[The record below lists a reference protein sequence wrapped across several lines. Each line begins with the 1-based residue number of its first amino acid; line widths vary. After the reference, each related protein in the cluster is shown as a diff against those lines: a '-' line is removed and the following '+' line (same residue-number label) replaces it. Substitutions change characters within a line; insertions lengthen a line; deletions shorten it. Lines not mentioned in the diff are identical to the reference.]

1 MTNPILDR
9 EIRTR
14 WRDGRAFGPVLV
26 LTAGL
31 SLLFAWI
38 YGENASDVA
47 QSGSS
52 AQWSILGHDLFST
65 LAWVQTLSWL
75 LISPALTSSVI
86 ATERERGWF
95 DSLLL
100 SPLLPRQI
108 MAGKWLGALA
118 YAATLYAVTL
128 PFSALTFLL
137 GGVSPGEWWLVLAL
151 HLLCACCGASIGLA
165 ASAWSFRA
173 GAALRS
179 AYGLIMVWLL
189 GSLGGALVA
198 GETPFAIGMIFT
210 RFALPTPFGTWLGR
224 TNPVLRALEITS
236 APPTQYWPFC
246 FAFLGAATLFFLA
259 IAVYCARQPLAE
271 APFIQTKKPAA
282 KTASTHAKIPLVT
295 RLRFANPVL
304 DREVRAKFV
313 MRAPPRVVIVA
324 EAVLGVLVAYFYV
337 RTFLWALF
345 EPQYRDIIW
354 WGLVFTGLI
363 VTMMACAT
371 MGANALSRERERG
384 TWDGVRLSLLGPAE
398 IMRGKVGSSLLTC
411 ALFSLAVWPLLL
423 PCVSWNTWNCTSS
436 SVIAP
441 LQVMACLLVWGATAW
456 SYTLIGMWMGRT
468 QGRSARAV
476 GQTIGLLTAFLLLSP
491 ILVSI
496 TASGKWILAAA
507 HPLIAVAWAVTGEG
521 LADISATGI
530 PYAAFHG
537 SLGLGI
543 WWFLRRA
550 LKEELERAGVERN

>member
-14 WRDGRAFGPVLV
+14 WRDGRAFILVLV
-26 LTAGL
+26 VTAGL
-31 SLLFAWI
+31 ALLFAGI

-52 AQWSILGHDLFST
+52 AQWSILGHSLFST

-108 MAGKWLGALA
+108 VAGKWLGALA
-118 YAATLYAVTL
+118 YAATLYAITL

-137 GGVSPGEWWLVLAL
+137 GGVSPLEWWLVLAL
-151 HLLCACCGASIGLA
+151 HGLCACCGASIGLA

-173 GAALRS
+173 SAALRS
-179 AYGLIMVWLL
+179 AYGLIVVWLM

-198 GETPFAIGMIFT
+198 GETPFLVGAIFT
-210 RFALPTPFGTWLGR
+210 RFFLSPTPFGMWLGR

-236 APPTQYWPFC
+236 ASPTQYWPFC
-246 FAFLGAATLFFLA
+246 FAVLGAATLFFLA

-271 APFIQTKKPAA
+271 APFIQRKKKPSA
-282 KTASTHAKIPLVT
+282 KTPSTHAKIPLVT

-313 MRAPPRVVIVA
+313 MRTPPLGVIVA
-324 EAVLGVLVAYFYV
+324 EAILGVLVAYFYV

-345 EPQYRDIIW
+345 EPQYRPIIW

-398 IMRGKVGSSLLTC
+398 IMRGKVWSSLLTC
-411 ALFSLAVWPLLL
+411 ALFSLAIWPLLL
-423 PCVSWNTWNCTSS
+423 PCVSWNTWNRTSS
-436 SVIAP
+436 SVIAL
-441 LQVMACLLVWGATAW
+441 LQVMACLGVWGATAW
-456 SYTLIGMWMGRT
+456 SYTLIGMWIGRT

-476 GQTIGLLTAFLLLSP
+476 GQTVGFLAAFVLLSP
-491 ILVSI
+491 VLFSTAIVSTSGERMVEWILVA
-496 TASGKWILAAA
+496 T
-507 HPLIAVAWAVTGEG
+507 HPLIAVAMAV
-521 LADISATGI
+521 
-530 PYAAFHG
+530 
-537 SLGLGI
+537 
-543 WWFLRRA
+543 
-550 LKEELERAGVERN
+550 N